1 MCNVSVISLSLRL
14 RLITLTSTLIIPD
27 TTKTSSKKHD
37 KPTEHHIRIYN
48 GKLTEKRICFF
59 SVSCCD
65 VSTKPADAIEP
76 KIAGGFKSNDDGDSD
91 VNEDVKKAEILA
103 SK

>member
-1 MCNVSVISLSLRL
+1 M
-14 RLITLTSTLIIPD
+14 
-27 TTKTSSKKHD
+27 
-37 KPTEHHIRIYN
+37 RIYN
-48 GKLTEKRICFF
+48 EKLTEKRVCFF

-65 VSTKPADAIEP
+65 VSTKRADAIEP
-76 KIAGGFKSNDDGDSD
+76 KIAGSFKSNDNGDSD